1 MSLAAHGASA
11 CESLHSK
18 GGTEAI
24 CVLSCSSPHG
34 GKGAMCRHRIPCEH
48 VASTAALRAEE
59 GLPGSSP
66 RASLLSLVRFPGSL
80 SVALEGSL
88 ASNELSKLWVTACH
102 TKQLLL
108 PAPLGGWLPTPNSCG
123 IPTPWCLHG
132 GRAGSGGPGHGRAPS
147 ASLPL
152 WAVRGVAQS
161 RLRAGRVLPQN
172 RWPDCRRSRYAQLL
186 CGSVSI

>member
-1 MSLAAHGASA
+1 ML
-11 CESLHSK
+11 LHVNCCIPK
-18 GGTEAI
+18 EEQRPY
-24 CVLSCSSPHG
+24 VFWVCSSPHG
-34 GKGAMCRHRIPCEH
+34 GKGAICRRRIPCEH

-88 ASNELSKLWVTACH
+88 ASNEPSKLWVTACH

-123 IPTPWCLHG
+123 VPPPWCLHG
-132 GRAGSGGPGHGRAPS
+132 GRAGSGGPRAQPCPS

-161 RLRAGRVLPQN
+161 RLRAGWVLPQN
-172 RWPDCRRSRYAQLL
+172 RLPDCRRSRYAQLL
-186 CGSVSI
+186 CGLVSI